1 MPLRSFAILVIRLQ
15 MQLHCSP
22 LCCGCVS
29 RRPLVEEMTSKN
41 CNNEEQ
47 NKQLFHGGADWSCV
61 GVWLV
66 GTQLAAVPAAAL
78 GIPQQLRAAGSK

>member
-1 MPLRSFAILVIRLQ
+1 
-15 MQLHCSP
+15 
-22 LCCGCVS
+22 
-29 RRPLVEEMTSKN
+29 MTSKN

-66 GTQLAAVPAAAL
+66 GTLLAAVPAAAL